1 MLLSFFIIIVI
12 IFWMSVFMFWI
23 FSPNE
28 TTRSL
33 LILTSIVA
41 LFLLICDNHVPP
53 TPQRQNIVKNSQVST
68 EVETET
74 QLESEPSERFE
85 VDISEVESSTTS
97 SSEEIST
104 SDTATSPQSS
114 VVTVTETSS
123 SATSVEQSSAS
134 VISDTRP
141 ENDERS
147 SYSYAYQPPHA
158 VDSGQTVYVNSTIPG
173 RYHLDP
179 NCRGLN
185 RYGGGTAMSLEEAK
199 AQGYVAE
206 CTYERYGS

>member
-28 TTRSL
+28 ITRSL

-41 LFLLICDNHVPP
+41 LFLLICGNHVPP

-68 EVETET
+68 EVESET
-74 QLESEPSERFE
+74 SESFE
-85 VDISEVESSTTS
+85 ADISEVESSTSS

-104 SDTATSPQSS
+104 SNTATSLQSS
-114 VVTVTETSS
+114 VVTETSS
-123 SATSVEQSSAS
+123 STTSIEQNSSS

-141 ENDERS
+141 ENDARS

-158 VDSGQTVYVNSTIPG
+158 VNSGQTVYVNSAISG

>member
-28 TTRSL
+28 IIRSL
-33 LILTSIVA
+33 LILTSIIA
-41 LFLLICDNHVPP
+41 LFLLICGNHIP
-53 TPQRQNIVKNSQVST
+53 TAPQRQNIVKNSQVST
-68 EVETET
+68 EVESET
-74 QLESEPSERFE
+74 QLESEPSKSFE
-85 VDISEVESSTTS
+85 ADISEVESSTSS

-104 SDTATSPQSS
+104 SGTATSLQSNF
-114 VVTVTETSS
+114 VPETSS

-134 VISDTRP
+134 ASSDTRP
-141 ENDERS
+141 ENDARS

-158 VDSGQTVYVNSTIPG
+158 VNSGQTVYVNSAISG

>member
-1 MLLSFFIIIVI
+1 
-12 IFWMSVFMFWI
+12 MFWI

-41 LFLLICDNHVPP
+41 LFLLICGNHVPP

-68 EVETET
+68 EVE
-74 QLESEPSERFE
+74 SEPSESFE
-85 VDISEVESSTTS
+85 TDISEVESSTSS

-104 SDTATSPQSS
+104 SGTATSLQSS
-114 VVTVTETSS
+114 FVPETSS
-123 SATSVEQSSAS
+123 SATSVEQNSTSAS
-134 VISDTRP
+134 SDTRP
-141 ENDERS
+141 ENDARS
-147 SYSYAYQPPHA
+147 SYSYDYQPPHA
-158 VDSGQTVYVNSTIPG
+158 VNSGQTVYVNSAIFG